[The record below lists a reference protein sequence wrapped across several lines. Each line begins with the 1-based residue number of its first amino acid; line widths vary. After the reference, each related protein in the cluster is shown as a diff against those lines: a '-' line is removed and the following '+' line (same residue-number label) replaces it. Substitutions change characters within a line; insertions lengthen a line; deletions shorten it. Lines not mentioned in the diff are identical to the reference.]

1 MAVLETIRVKLGV
14 LITVLIAVALLSFI
28 IDPSTLQS
36 VSSSMSS
43 KYDVGE
49 INGKSISY
57 TDFQADVDKFTT
69 INEILTGGSAQNE
82 QQHASIR
89 NAAWQSLVDKY
100 LFVKNAEKAGI
111 HVGEE
116 ELLSLISG
124 DLESPVFTQNPAFFD
139 ENGNFSKN
147 MVLEFISY
155 MDSDQTGRLHLYW
168 EWLQEQAKNQQY
180 YAKYNSLFTAS
191 NYANPLTL
199 ANQIA
204 DNNNTFNVEFVM
216 VPMGYAGQDSTI
228 VVSDSEIKKYYD
240 AHKKFYRQPAS
251 RDIEYVVYEVVP
263 SAEDIEA
270 ANQALVNVY
279 DEFASTDN
287 MKAFLLANSDRQY
300 DSRWYKAGE
309 LNSVAKEVND
319 FAFADK
325 KVEGVSPVIA
335 KGNTFYAVKVVEEA
349 MVPDSVY
356 VKYAPATVEN
366 VDSVLT
372 ASEATWLPQIAG
384 FEDLMTAAKNSTVTV
399 NGMVFNVIDRTAPVA
414 KKRVA
419 VLEKAAVASKETVNG
434 FYAKANTLA
443 TKSAGKYDNFVKAV
457 AEESVYAH
465 PVNKMLESADR
476 LGAVENTKEVTR
488 WAFDAKVGDVSNII
502 TVNNNYFIVAA
513 LKGIHKE
520 GYAPV
525 AEVSESIKNVLYS
538 EKAVA
543 KKAAEVSEKIAGLN
557 DMQAIAEAL
566 GTTVSTKDGIAFSSM
581 SAQGLDPKFIGAASV
596 SEEGKICGP
605 VSGNIGVYVYKVT
618 GRDTGS
624 FFTEDD
630 AKTRDAQ
637 MNQYAAQMVLPV
649 MMDDAEVKDNRARFF

>member
-1 MAVLETIRVKLGV
+1 MAVLETIRVKLGI

-49 INGKSISY
+49 IDGKSISY
-57 TDFQADVDKFTT
+57 NDYQADVDRFTT

-82 QQHASIR
+82 QQQISIR

-116 ELLSLISG
+116 ELISMISG

-147 MVLEFISY
+147 MVLEFVSY
-155 MDSDQTGRLHLYW
+155 MNSDQTGRLPIYW
-168 EWLQEQAKNQQY
+168 NWLQESAKTQQY

-191 NYANPLTL
+191 NFANPLSV

-204 DNNNTFNVEFVM
+204 ENNNTFNVEFVM
-216 VPMGYAGQDSTI
+216 LPMAYNQDSTI
-228 VVSDSEIKKYYD
+228 VVSDSEINKYYE
-240 AHKKFYRQPAS
+240 AHKKFYRQSAS

-270 ANQALVNVY
+270 ANEALVKVY
-279 DEFASTDN
+279 DEFAAAENIKS
-287 MKAFLLANSDRQY
+287 FLLANSDRQY
-300 DSRWYKAGE
+300 DSRWYKEGE
-309 LNSVAKEVND
+309 LTSVNKEVND
-319 FAFADK
+319 YAFGAK

-335 KGNTFYAVKVVEEA
+335 NGNTFYAVRVMEEA

-356 VKYAPATVEN
+356 VKYAPATTEN
-366 VDSVLT
+366 VDSVLN
-372 ASEATWLPQIAG
+372 ASEAMWIPQIAG
-384 FEDLMTAAKNSTVTV
+384 FEDVMTADKNSTVTV
-399 NGMVFNVIDRTAPVA
+399 NGMVFNVLDRTAPVA

-419 VLEKAAVASKETVNG
+419 VLEKTAVPSKETVNS
-434 FYAKANTLA
+434 FYSKANTLA

-457 AEESVYAH
+457 AEESAYAH
-465 PVNKMLESADR
+465 PVNRMLESADR

-520 GYAPV
+520 GYTPV
-525 AEVSESIKNVLYS
+525 AEVSESIKNILYS
-538 EKAVA
+538 EKAIA

-566 GTTVSTKDGIAFSSM
+566 GTTVSTKDGVAFSSM
-581 SAQGLDPKFIGAASV
+581 AAQGLDPKFIGAASV

-605 VSGNIGVYVYKVT
+605 VQGSIGVYVYKVT
-618 GRDTGS
+618 GRDTGA

-630 AKTRDAQ
+630 AKVRDAQ
-637 MNQYAAQMVLPV
+637 MNQYAAQMIVPV